1 MYSLEEFRKTGVGVM
16 PLSAGVHVG
25 KGNWI
30 AQRLIHQGMGLSY
43 DIEGCA
49 FEQNSKG
56 DFLVR
61 PGQVICLWPQTW
73 HQVTEHEGK
82 PLQTIWMELSGP
94 AVPDIAQLF
103 GVTPETPISKPSNP
117 QETHKLFR
125 EIIAGFHSPD
135 RLHPT
140 HFLQRFYRIA
150 ELCAEGARGAH
161 PMRRSVETL
170 AQRAIRILETGML
183 TFPTVAQLASELGV
197 SQNTLLNACRSEMR
211 ISAIELITR
220 VKLQKARELLRITDY
235 KLLHI
240 AQACGFRSLSH
251 FIHAFRKTENA
262 TPGEWREKRT
272 EEMQNES

>member
-1 MYSLEEFRKTGVGVM
+1 MYLPQDFQKAGVGVF

-25 KGNWI
+25 KGDWV
-30 AQRLIHQGMGLSY
+30 AQRLIHQGMGVSY

-49 FEQNSKG
+49 FEQNPQG

-73 HQVTEHEGK
+73 HQVAEHEGK

-94 AVPDIAQLF
+94 AVPDVAQLF
-103 GVTPETPISKPSNP
+103 GATPRAPISKPSNP
-117 QETHKLFR
+117 QEVHELFR
-125 EIIAGFHSPD
+125 EIVAGFHSPD
-135 RLHPT
+135 RLHPG

-150 ELCAEGARGAH
+150 ELCAEGSRRGA
-161 PMRRSVETL
+161 PARRSAETL

-183 TFPTVAQLASELGV
+183 IFPTVAQLATELGV
-197 SQNTLLNACRSEMR
+197 SQNTLLNACRSELG
-211 ISAIELITR
+211 ISAVELITR

-251 FIHAFRKTENA
+251 FMHAFRKAEHA
-262 TPGEWREKRT
+262 TPGEWRDQRGKAKR
-272 EEMQNES
+272 